1 MNGGVLRDSVNLWEM
16 FRPFVS
22 SVSVFRHLLKII
34 QEKNGFVRLVM
45 VIWHHCTLDRLVYC
59 MN

>member
-1 MNGGVLRDSVNLWEM
+1 MNGGVLRNLWEM